1 MRRAISST
9 QGRASGTAR
18 VLRSGCLSFAA
29 CAVAALALSS
39 GAQAATVTI
48 GSPSIQPFGSTAVG
62 DPATLV
68 NTALPE
74 PGAILTSPISGTIV
88 RWRIGGASG
97 GPFRLRVIAGS
108 GPLYDAG
115 QASSPQTPSGTG
127 QQVFPASLPIR
138 AGETIGLETAN
149 PSDKV
154 GLIPM
159 PGAGV
164 ASWSPPLQPGIGTP
178 ANGFQPNVE
187 LTLNADV
194 QPEPT
199 VTTVSPNQGPV
210 TGGSDVTVLG
220 SDFSGATAV
229 SFDNVPAI
237 NFSVQTDGRILAKS
251 PPRSKPGPV
260 DITVTTPA
268 GTSGAL
274 PPDHF
279 TYTACVVPK
288 LKHRALQPAKRLL
301 RKQEC
306 LPGKVRRVKGSG
318 KAARVIGQ
326 GERPKAV
333 LPPGARVSIKLG

>member
-1 MRRAISST
+1 MRRATLST
-9 QGRASGTAR
+9 RVMVPGAGRA
-18 VLRSGCLSFAA
+18 LRGCVSLAA
-29 CAVAALALSS
+29 IAVAALALSP

-48 GSPSIQPFGSTAVG
+48 GNPSIQPFGSTSVG
-62 DPATLV
+62 APTTLI

-97 GPFRLRVIAGS
+97 GPFRLRVMAPGS
-108 GPLYDAG
+108 GLLFSAG
-115 QASSPQTPSGTG
+115 QASAPQTPSGTG
-127 QQVFPASLPIR
+127 QQVFPAALSIR
-138 AGETIGLETAN
+138 AGETIGLETAT

-154 GLIPM
+154 GLTPM

-199 VTTVSPNQGPV
+199 VTAVSPNQGPV
-210 TGGSDVTVLG
+210 TGESDVTILG

-229 SFDNVPAI
+229 GFDTVPAL
-237 NFSVQTDGRILAKS
+237 NFSVQNDGRILAVS
-251 PPRSKPGPV
+251 PPRTKPGPV

-274 PPDHF
+274 PPDRF

-288 LKHRALQPAKRLL
+288 LKHRALRPAKRLL

-306 LPGKVRRVKGSG
+306 RLGKVRRVRGSG
-318 KAARVIGQ
+318 KAARIVRQ
-326 GERPKAV
+326 GERPKTV
-333 LPPGARVSIKLG
+333 LPPGARVSVKLG